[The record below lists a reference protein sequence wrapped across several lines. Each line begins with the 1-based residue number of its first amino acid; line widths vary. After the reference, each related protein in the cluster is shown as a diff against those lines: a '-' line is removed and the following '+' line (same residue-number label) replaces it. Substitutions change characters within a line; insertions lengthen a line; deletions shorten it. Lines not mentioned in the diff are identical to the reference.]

1 MPMNVSYLVDTNILV
16 YAYDRSEHE
25 KQKRARAILD
35 WLESRGFGML
45 STQILGEFFRIVTR
59 KLVEPLTPRQAYV
72 ELERHLRT
80 WSTFDITR
88 AVALE
93 AGRGCVA
100 YQMPFWDAQIWATA
114 KLNQVPQILSEDFQH
129 GRVIE
134 GVEFKNPF
142 TVELPGEE

>member
-25 KQKRARAILD
+25 KQKRARTILD

-59 KLVEPLTPRQAYV
+59 KLAEPLTPRQAYV

-80 WSTFDITR
+80 WSTLDITS
-88 AVALE
+88 AVVLE

-129 GRVIE
+129 GRRFGDLMVI
-134 GVEFKNPF
+134 NPF
-142 TVELPGEE
+142 L

>member
-1 MPMNVSYLVDTNILV
+1 MPMNDSYLVDTNILV
-16 YAYDRSEHE
+16 YAYDRSEHQ
-25 KQKRARAILD
+25 KQKRARTILD
-35 WLESRGFGML
+35 WLESRGFGTL

-59 KLVEPLTPRQAYV
+59 KLAEPLTPRQAYV

-80 WSTFDITR
+80 WSTLDITR
-88 AVALE
+88 AVVLE

-100 YQMPFWDAQIWATA
+100 YRMPFWDAQIWATA

-142 TVELPGEE
+142 KVELPGEE

>member
-16 YAYDRSEHE
+16 YAYDRSEYE
-25 KQKRARAILD
+25 KQKRARALLD
-35 WLESRGFGML
+35 WLESRACGML

-72 ELERHLRT
+72 ELDRHLRT
-80 WSTFDITR
+80 WGTFDITR
-88 AVALE
+88 AVVLE

-100 YQMPFWDAQIWATA
+100 YQMPYWDAQIWATA

-129 GRVIE
+129 GRVVE

-142 TVELPGEE
+142 KAKLSGEE